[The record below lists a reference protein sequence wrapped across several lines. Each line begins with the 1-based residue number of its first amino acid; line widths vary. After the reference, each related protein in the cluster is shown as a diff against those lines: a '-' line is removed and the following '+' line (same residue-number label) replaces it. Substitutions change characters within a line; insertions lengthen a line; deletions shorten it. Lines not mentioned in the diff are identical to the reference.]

1 MLEYLRI
8 RNLALIEDAEL
19 DFAPG
24 MNVLTGETGAGKSFI
39 LKALGLLL
47 GDRLGADMVRQGA
60 EKAQVEAQFQ
70 MDGRE
75 IVIRRSLLAES
86 GRSRLYVDDA
96 LRSQECVRS
105 LREQLLAHASQ
116 HGQQQLLQ
124 PAFQARLMES
134 TLKDPDLLRRRD
146 ELLEQLRSVEARRK
160 ELRAREA
167 HLLERRDILEMQQQE
182 IDRVAPEAGEEE
194 RLEEQRAIVRAAE
207 QTREQYELAL
217 GLLHGEEEPG
227 LLDMLGRLERCL
239 HQMARTD
246 DSVSE
251 DADAVTALR
260 QQLSHLSGRLR
271 RPPLPED
278 MPDVEQMEERLYALA
293 QLKRKLH
300 RSLDEIL
307 ELREE
312 IRENISFLDACALDI
327 TLLDKEEKQ
336 LAAQLQDTYQRAVV
350 PINCV
355 AMTAE
360 ALDGILQRLLYEFPI
375 REIAVQ
381 MPSWVMML
389 EPGHWLQS
397 AVYTAMLKF
406 AGSVHKMADIAGK
419 NLPLECEYITKTMLT
434 GMDLASGSVHITA
447 MIAPDI
453 FYKILGEQT
462 GLSIVD
468 EASLLPCVV
477 SLAKAKR
484 AYDKIKSALDQ
495 VEATGYGIVMPGIEE
510 LTLEEPE
517 IVRQGGQ
524 YGVRL
529 SASAPSLHIM
539 RANIHTELSP
549 TVGSEQQGEELIKSL
564 LADFETDPGKLWNTN
579 IFGKSLNELVSEGVQ
594 AKLLHMPQEARSR
607 LQSTLERIINEGC
620 DGLICILL

>member
-39 LKALGLLL
+39 LKALGFLL

-194 RLEEQRAIVRAAE
+194 RLEEQRANVRAAE

-336 LAAQLQDTYQRAVV
+336 LATQLQEVLSALLPQRR
-350 PINCV
+350 
-355 AMTAE
+355 E
-360 ALDGILQRLLYEFPI
+360 AAADFARQLEEELRQLGFSEQVRVIPDFMPQEVWPGLMDEKVRILWAPNPGQAPQPLDRI
-375 REIAVQ
+375 
-381 MPSWVMML
+381 
-389 EPGHWLQS
+389 
-397 AVYTAMLKF
+397 
-406 AGSVHKMADIAGK
+406 
-419 NLPLECEYITKTMLT
+419 
-434 GMDLASGSVHITA
+434 ASGGELSRFLLALMSVRPKAESATY
-447 MIAPDI
+447 I
-453 FYKILGEQT
+453 FDEVDAGVG
-462 GLSIVD
+462 GLTLNKLA
-468 EASLLPCVV
+468 EKLEN
-477 SLAKAKR
+477 LAKQRQMLVITHWPQLAAR
-484 AYDKIKSALDQ
+484 AQKHFQISKTIRDNATFTTCVPLDARQ
-495 VEATGYGIVMPGIEE
+495 RHAE
-510 LTLEEPE
+510 L
-517 IVRQGGQ
+517 VRMAGG
-524 YGVRL
+524 G
-529 SASAPSLHIM
+529 
-539 RANIHTELSP
+539 
-549 TVGSEQQGEELIKSL
+549 QQGEALAASL
-564 LADFETDPGKLWNTN
+564 
-579 IFGKSLNELVSEGVQ
+579 EG
-594 AKLLHMPQEARSR
+594 RSYQ
-607 LQSTLERIINEGC
+607 LTMF
-620 DGLICILL
+620 

>member
-39 LKALGLLL
+39 LKALGFLL

-146 ELLEQLRSVEARRK
+146 GLLEQLRSVEARRK

-327 TLLDKEEKQ
+327 TLLDKKEKQ
-336 LAAQLQDTYQRAVV
+336 LAAQLQEVLSALLPQRR
-350 PINCV
+350 
-355 AMTAE
+355 E
-360 ALDGILQRLLYEFPI
+360 AAADFARQLEEELRQLGFSEQVRVIPDFMPQEVWPGLMDEKVRILWAPNPGQAPQPLDRI
-375 REIAVQ
+375 
-381 MPSWVMML
+381 
-389 EPGHWLQS
+389 
-397 AVYTAMLKF
+397 
-406 AGSVHKMADIAGK
+406 
-419 NLPLECEYITKTMLT
+419 
-434 GMDLASGSVHITA
+434 ASGGELSRFLLALMSVRPKAESATY
-447 MIAPDI
+447 I
-453 FYKILGEQT
+453 FDEVDAGVG
-462 GLSIVD
+462 GLTLNKLA
-468 EASLLPCVV
+468 EKLEN
-477 SLAKAKR
+477 LAKQRQMLVITHWPQLAAR
-484 AYDKIKSALDQ
+484 AQKHFQISKTIRDNATFTTCVPLDARQ
-495 VEATGYGIVMPGIEE
+495 RHAE
-510 LTLEEPE
+510 L
-517 IVRQGGQ
+517 VRMAGG
-524 YGVRL
+524 G
-529 SASAPSLHIM
+529 
-539 RANIHTELSP
+539 
-549 TVGSEQQGEELIKSL
+549 QQGEALAASL
-564 LADFETDPGKLWNTN
+564 
-579 IFGKSLNELVSEGVQ
+579 EG
-594 AKLLHMPQEARSR
+594 RSYQ
-607 LQSTLERIINEGC
+607 LTMF
-620 DGLICILL
+620 

>member
-39 LKALGLLL
+39 LKALGFLL

-194 RLEEQRAIVRAAE
+194 RLEEQRAIVRAVE

-336 LAAQLQDTYQRAVV
+336 LAAQLQEVLSALLPQRR
-350 PINCV
+350 
-355 AMTAE
+355 E
-360 ALDGILQRLLYEFPI
+360 AAADFARQLEEELRQLGFSEQVRVIPDFMPQEVWPGLMDEKVRILWAPNPGQAPQPLDRI
-375 REIAVQ
+375 
-381 MPSWVMML
+381 
-389 EPGHWLQS
+389 
-397 AVYTAMLKF
+397 
-406 AGSVHKMADIAGK
+406 
-419 NLPLECEYITKTMLT
+419 
-434 GMDLASGSVHITA
+434 ASGGELSRFLLALMSVRPKAESATY
-447 MIAPDI
+447 I
-453 FYKILGEQT
+453 FDEVDAGVG
-462 GLSIVD
+462 GLTLNKLA
-468 EASLLPCVV
+468 EKLEN
-477 SLAKAKR
+477 LAKQRQMLVITHWPQLAAR
-484 AYDKIKSALDQ
+484 AQKHFQISKTIRDNATFTTCVPLDARQ
-495 VEATGYGIVMPGIEE
+495 RHAE
-510 LTLEEPE
+510 L
-517 IVRQGGQ
+517 VRMAGG
-524 YGVRL
+524 G
-529 SASAPSLHIM
+529 
-539 RANIHTELSP
+539 
-549 TVGSEQQGEELIKSL
+549 QQGEALAASL
-564 LADFETDPGKLWNTN
+564 
-579 IFGKSLNELVSEGVQ
+579 EG
-594 AKLLHMPQEARSR
+594 RSYQ
-607 LQSTLERIINEGC
+607 LTMF
-620 DGLICILL
+620 

>member
-39 LKALGLLL
+39 LKALGFLL

-182 IDRVAPEAGEEE
+182 IDKVAPEAGEEE

-307 ELREE
+307 KLREE

-336 LAAQLQDTYQRAVV
+336 LAAQLQEVLSALLPQRR
-350 PINCV
+350 
-355 AMTAE
+355 E
-360 ALDGILQRLLYEFPI
+360 AAADFARQLEEELRQLGFSEQVRVIPDFMPQEVWPGLMDEKVRILWAPNPGQAPQPLDRI
-375 REIAVQ
+375 
-381 MPSWVMML
+381 
-389 EPGHWLQS
+389 
-397 AVYTAMLKF
+397 
-406 AGSVHKMADIAGK
+406 
-419 NLPLECEYITKTMLT
+419 
-434 GMDLASGSVHITA
+434 ASGGELSRFLLALMSVRPKAESATY
-447 MIAPDI
+447 I
-453 FYKILGEQT
+453 FDEVDAGVG
-462 GLSIVD
+462 GLTLNKLA
-468 EASLLPCVV
+468 EKLEN
-477 SLAKAKR
+477 LAKQRQMLVITHWPQLAAR
-484 AYDKIKSALDQ
+484 AQKHFQISKTIRDNATFTTCVPLDARQ
-495 VEATGYGIVMPGIEE
+495 RHAE
-510 LTLEEPE
+510 L
-517 IVRQGGQ
+517 VRMAGG
-524 YGVRL
+524 G
-529 SASAPSLHIM
+529 
-539 RANIHTELSP
+539 
-549 TVGSEQQGEELIKSL
+549 QQGEALAASL
-564 LADFETDPGKLWNTN
+564 
-579 IFGKSLNELVSEGVQ
+579 EG
-594 AKLLHMPQEARSR
+594 RSYQ
-607 LQSTLERIINEGC
+607 LTMF
-620 DGLICILL
+620 

>member
-1 MLEYLRI
+1 MPEYLRM
-8 RNLALIEDAEL
+8 RHPAPIEDAEL

-39 LKALGLLL
+39 LKALGFLL

-336 LAAQLQDTYQRAVV
+336 LAAQLQEVLSALLPQRR
-350 PINCV
+350 
-355 AMTAE
+355 E
-360 ALDGILQRLLYEFPI
+360 AAADFARQLEEELRQLGFSEQVRVIPDFMPQEVWPGLMDEKVRILWAPNPGQAPQPLDRI
-375 REIAVQ
+375 
-381 MPSWVMML
+381 
-389 EPGHWLQS
+389 
-397 AVYTAMLKF
+397 
-406 AGSVHKMADIAGK
+406 
-419 NLPLECEYITKTMLT
+419 
-434 GMDLASGSVHITA
+434 ASGGELSRFLLALMSVRPKAESATY
-447 MIAPDI
+447 I
-453 FYKILGEQT
+453 FDEVDAGVG
-462 GLSIVD
+462 GLTLNKLA
-468 EASLLPCVV
+468 EKLEN
-477 SLAKAKR
+477 LAKQRQMLVITHWPQLAAR
-484 AYDKIKSALDQ
+484 AQKHFQISKTIRDNATFTTCVPLDARQ
-495 VEATGYGIVMPGIEE
+495 RHAE
-510 LTLEEPE
+510 L
-517 IVRQGGQ
+517 VRMAGG
-524 YGVRL
+524 G
-529 SASAPSLHIM
+529 
-539 RANIHTELSP
+539 
-549 TVGSEQQGEELIKSL
+549 QQGEALAASL
-564 LADFETDPGKLWNTN
+564 
-579 IFGKSLNELVSEGVQ
+579 EG
-594 AKLLHMPQEARSR
+594 RSYQ
-607 LQSTLERIINEGC
+607 LTMF
-620 DGLICILL
+620 

>member
-39 LKALGLLL
+39 LKALGFLL

-60 EKAQVEAQFQ
+60 EKAQVEAQFH

-124 PAFQARLMES
+124 PALQARLMES

-182 IDRVAPEAGEEE
+182 IDKVAPEAGEEE

-246 DSVSE
+246 GSVSE

-336 LAAQLQDTYQRAVV
+336 LAAQLQEVLSALLPQRR
-350 PINCV
+350 
-355 AMTAE
+355 E
-360 ALDGILQRLLYEFPI
+360 AAADFARQLEEELRQLGFSEQVRVIPDFMPQEVWPGLMDEKVRILWAPNPGQAPQPLDRI
-375 REIAVQ
+375 
-381 MPSWVMML
+381 
-389 EPGHWLQS
+389 
-397 AVYTAMLKF
+397 
-406 AGSVHKMADIAGK
+406 
-419 NLPLECEYITKTMLT
+419 
-434 GMDLASGSVHITA
+434 ASGGELSRFLLALMSVRPKAESATY
-447 MIAPDI
+447 I
-453 FYKILGEQT
+453 FDEVDAGVG
-462 GLSIVD
+462 GLTLNKLA
-468 EASLLPCVV
+468 EKLEN
-477 SLAKAKR
+477 LAKQRQMLVITHWPQLAAR
-484 AYDKIKSALDQ
+484 AQKHFQISKTIRDNATFTTCVPLDARQ
-495 VEATGYGIVMPGIEE
+495 RHAE
-510 LTLEEPE
+510 L
-517 IVRQGGQ
+517 VRMAGG
-524 YGVRL
+524 G
-529 SASAPSLHIM
+529 
-539 RANIHTELSP
+539 
-549 TVGSEQQGEELIKSL
+549 QQGEALAASL
-564 LADFETDPGKLWNTN
+564 
-579 IFGKSLNELVSEGVQ
+579 EG
-594 AKLLHMPQEARSR
+594 RSYQ
-607 LQSTLERIINEGC
+607 LTMF
-620 DGLICILL
+620 

>member
-39 LKALGLLL
+39 LKALGFLL

-336 LAAQLQDTYQRAVV
+336 LAAQLQEVLSALLPQRR
-350 PINCV
+350 
-355 AMTAE
+355 E
-360 ALDGILQRLLYEFPI
+360 AAADFARQLEEELRQLGFSEQVRVIPDFMPQEVWPGLMDEKVRILWAPNPGQAPQPLDRI
-375 REIAVQ
+375 
-381 MPSWVMML
+381 
-389 EPGHWLQS
+389 
-397 AVYTAMLKF
+397 
-406 AGSVHKMADIAGK
+406 
-419 NLPLECEYITKTMLT
+419 
-434 GMDLASGSVHITA
+434 ASGGELSRFLLALMSVRPKAESAIY
-447 MIAPDI
+447 I
-453 FYKILGEQT
+453 FDEVDAGVG
-462 GLSIVD
+462 GLTLNKLA
-468 EASLLPCVV
+468 EKLEN
-477 SLAKAKR
+477 LAKQRQMLVITHWPQLAAR
-484 AYDKIKSALDQ
+484 AQKHFQISKTIRDNATFTTCVPLDARQ
-495 VEATGYGIVMPGIEE
+495 RHAE
-510 LTLEEPE
+510 L
-517 IVRQGGQ
+517 VRMAGG
-524 YGVRL
+524 G
-529 SASAPSLHIM
+529 
-539 RANIHTELSP
+539 
-549 TVGSEQQGEELIKSL
+549 QQGEALAASL
-564 LADFETDPGKLWNTN
+564 
-579 IFGKSLNELVSEGVQ
+579 EG
-594 AKLLHMPQEARSR
+594 RSYQ
-607 LQSTLERIINEGC
+607 LTMF
-620 DGLICILL
+620 

>member
-39 LKALGLLL
+39 LKALGFLL

-336 LAAQLQDTYQRAVV
+336 LATQLQEVLSALLPQRR
-350 PINCV
+350 
-355 AMTAE
+355 E
-360 ALDGILQRLLYEFPI
+360 AAADFARQLEEELRQLGFSEQVRVIPDFMPQEVWPGLMDEKVRILWAPNPGQAPQPLDRI
-375 REIAVQ
+375 
-381 MPSWVMML
+381 
-389 EPGHWLQS
+389 
-397 AVYTAMLKF
+397 
-406 AGSVHKMADIAGK
+406 
-419 NLPLECEYITKTMLT
+419 
-434 GMDLASGSVHITA
+434 ASGGELSRFLLALMSVRPKAESATY
-447 MIAPDI
+447 I
-453 FYKILGEQT
+453 FDEVDAGVG
-462 GLSIVD
+462 GLTLNKLA
-468 EASLLPCVV
+468 EKLEN
-477 SLAKAKR
+477 LAKQRQMLVVTHWPQLAAR
-484 AYDKIKSALDQ
+484 AQKHFQISKTIRDNATFTTCVPLDARQ
-495 VEATGYGIVMPGIEE
+495 RHAE
-510 LTLEEPE
+510 L
-517 IVRQGGQ
+517 VRMAGG
-524 YGVRL
+524 G
-529 SASAPSLHIM
+529 
-539 RANIHTELSP
+539 
-549 TVGSEQQGEELIKSL
+549 QQGEALAASL
-564 LADFETDPGKLWNTN
+564 
-579 IFGKSLNELVSEGVQ
+579 EGHSYQ
-594 AKLLHMPQEARSR
+594 LTMF
-607 LQSTLERIINEGC
+607 
-620 DGLICILL
+620 

>member
-39 LKALGLLL
+39 LKALGFLL

-336 LAAQLQDTYQRAVV
+336 LAAQLQEVLSALLPQRR
-350 PINCV
+350 
-355 AMTAE
+355 E
-360 ALDGILQRLLYEFPI
+360 AAADFARQLEEELRQLGFSEQVRVIPDFMPQEVWPGLMDEKVRILWAPNPGQAPQPLDRI
-375 REIAVQ
+375 
-381 MPSWVMML
+381 
-389 EPGHWLQS
+389 
-397 AVYTAMLKF
+397 
-406 AGSVHKMADIAGK
+406 
-419 NLPLECEYITKTMLT
+419 
-434 GMDLASGSVHITA
+434 ASGGELSRFLLALMSVRPKAESATY
-447 MIAPDI
+447 I
-453 FYKILGEQT
+453 FDEVDAGVG
-462 GLSIVD
+462 GLTLNKLA
-468 EASLLPCVV
+468 EKLEN
-477 SLAKAKR
+477 LAKQRPMLVITHWPQLAAR
-484 AYDKIKSALDQ
+484 AQKPFQISKTIRDNATFTTCVPLDARQ
-495 VEATGYGIVMPGIEE
+495 RHAE
-510 LTLEEPE
+510 L
-517 IVRQGGQ
+517 VRMAGG
-524 YGVRL
+524 G
-529 SASAPSLHIM
+529 
-539 RANIHTELSP
+539 
-549 TVGSEQQGEELIKSL
+549 QQGEALAASL
-564 LADFETDPGKLWNTN
+564 
-579 IFGKSLNELVSEGVQ
+579 EG
-594 AKLLHMPQEARSR
+594 RSYQ
-607 LQSTLERIINEGC
+607 LTMF
-620 DGLICILL
+620 

>member
-39 LKALGLLL
+39 LKALGFLL

-75 IVIRRSLLAES
+75 MVIRRSLLAES

-105 LREQLLAHASQ
+105 LREQLLVHASQ

-134 TLKDPDLLRRRD
+134 TLKDPGLLHRRD
-146 ELLEQLRSVEARRK
+146 ELLEQLRAVEGRRK

-271 RPPLPED
+271 RPPLPDD

-336 LAAQLQDTYQRAVV
+336 LAAQLQEVLSALLPQRR
-350 PINCV
+350 
-355 AMTAE
+355 E
-360 ALDGILQRLLYEFPI
+360 AAGDFARQLEEELRQLGFSEQVRVIPDFMPQEVWPGLMDEKVRILWAPNPGQAPQPLDRI
-375 REIAVQ
+375 
-381 MPSWVMML
+381 
-389 EPGHWLQS
+389 
-397 AVYTAMLKF
+397 
-406 AGSVHKMADIAGK
+406 
-419 NLPLECEYITKTMLT
+419 
-434 GMDLASGSVHITA
+434 ASGGELSRFLLALMSVRPKAESATY
-447 MIAPDI
+447 I
-453 FYKILGEQT
+453 FDEVDAGVG
-462 GLSIVD
+462 GLTLNKLA
-468 EASLLPCVV
+468 EKLEN
-477 SLAKAKR
+477 LAKQRQMLVITHWPQLAAR
-484 AYDKIKSALDQ
+484 AQKHFQISKTIRDNATFTTCTPLDARQ
-495 VEATGYGIVMPGIEE
+495 RHAE
-510 LTLEEPE
+510 L
-517 IVRQGGQ
+517 VRMAGG
-524 YGVRL
+524 G
-529 SASAPSLHIM
+529 
-539 RANIHTELSP
+539 
-549 TVGSEQQGEELIKSL
+549 QQGEALAASL
-564 LADFETDPGKLWNTN
+564 
-579 IFGKSLNELVSEGVQ
+579 EG
-594 AKLLHMPQEARSR
+594 RSYQ
-607 LQSTLERIINEGC
+607 LTMF
-620 DGLICILL
+620 

>member
-39 LKALGLLL
+39 LKALGFLL

-60 EKAQVEAQFQ
+60 EKAQVEAQFL

-124 PAFQARLMES
+124 PAFQAHLMES
-134 TLKDPDLLRRRD
+134 TLKDPDLLCRRD

-336 LAAQLQDTYQRAVV
+336 LAAQLQEVLSALPPQRR
-350 PINCV
+350 
-355 AMTAE
+355 E
-360 ALDGILQRLLYEFPI
+360 AAADFARQLEEELRQLGFSEQVRVIPDFMPQEVWPGLMDEKVRILWAPNPGQAPQPLDRI
-375 REIAVQ
+375 
-381 MPSWVMML
+381 
-389 EPGHWLQS
+389 
-397 AVYTAMLKF
+397 
-406 AGSVHKMADIAGK
+406 
-419 NLPLECEYITKTMLT
+419 
-434 GMDLASGSVHITA
+434 ASGGELSRFLLALMSVRPKAESATY
-447 MIAPDI
+447 I
-453 FYKILGEQT
+453 FDEVDAGVG
-462 GLSIVD
+462 GLTLNKLA
-468 EASLLPCVV
+468 EKLEN
-477 SLAKAKR
+477 LAKQRQMLVITHWPQLAAR
-484 AYDKIKSALDQ
+484 AQKHFQISKTIRDNATFTTCVPLDARQ
-495 VEATGYGIVMPGIEE
+495 RHAE
-510 LTLEEPE
+510 L
-517 IVRQGGQ
+517 VRMAGG
-524 YGVRL
+524 G
-529 SASAPSLHIM
+529 
-539 RANIHTELSP
+539 
-549 TVGSEQQGEELIKSL
+549 QQGEALAASL
-564 LADFETDPGKLWNTN
+564 
-579 IFGKSLNELVSEGVQ
+579 EG
-594 AKLLHMPQEARSR
+594 RSYQ
-607 LQSTLERIINEGC
+607 LTMF
-620 DGLICILL
+620 

>member
-8 RNLALIEDAEL
+8 RNRALIEDAEL

-39 LKALGLLL
+39 LKALGFLL

-336 LAAQLQDTYQRAVV
+336 LAAQLQEVLSALLPQRR
-350 PINCV
+350 
-355 AMTAE
+355 E
-360 ALDGILQRLLYEFPI
+360 AAADFARQLEEELRQLGFSEQVRVLPDFMPQEVWPGLMDEKVRILWAPNPGQAPQPLDRI
-375 REIAVQ
+375 
-381 MPSWVMML
+381 
-389 EPGHWLQS
+389 
-397 AVYTAMLKF
+397 
-406 AGSVHKMADIAGK
+406 
-419 NLPLECEYITKTMLT
+419 
-434 GMDLASGSVHITA
+434 ASGGELSRFLLALMSVRPKAESATY
-447 MIAPDI
+447 I
-453 FYKILGEQT
+453 FDEVDAGVG
-462 GLSIVD
+462 GLTLNKLA
-468 EASLLPCVV
+468 EKLEN
-477 SLAKAKR
+477 LAKQRQMLVITHWPQLAAR
-484 AYDKIKSALDQ
+484 AQKHFQISKTIRDNATFTTCVPLDARQ
-495 VEATGYGIVMPGIEE
+495 RHAE
-510 LTLEEPE
+510 L
-517 IVRQGGQ
+517 VRMAGG
-524 YGVRL
+524 G
-529 SASAPSLHIM
+529 
-539 RANIHTELSP
+539 
-549 TVGSEQQGEELIKSL
+549 QQGEALAASL
-564 LADFETDPGKLWNTN
+564 
-579 IFGKSLNELVSEGVQ
+579 EG
-594 AKLLHMPQEARSR
+594 RSYQ
-607 LQSTLERIINEGC
+607 LTMF
-620 DGLICILL
+620 

>member
-39 LKALGLLL
+39 LKALGFLL

-336 LAAQLQDTYQRAVV
+336 LAAQLQEVLSALLPQRR
-350 PINCV
+350 
-355 AMTAE
+355 E
-360 ALDGILQRLLYEFPI
+360 AAADFARQLEEELRQLGFSEQVRVIPDFMPQEVWPGLMDEKVRILWAPNPGQAPQPLDRI
-375 REIAVQ
+375 
-381 MPSWVMML
+381 
-389 EPGHWLQS
+389 
-397 AVYTAMLKF
+397 
-406 AGSVHKMADIAGK
+406 
-419 NLPLECEYITKTMLT
+419 
-434 GMDLASGSVHITA
+434 ASGGELSRFLLALMSVRPKAESATY
-447 MIAPDI
+447 I
-453 FYKILGEQT
+453 FDEVDAGVG
-462 GLSIVD
+462 GLTLNKLA
-468 EASLLPCVV
+468 EKLEN
-477 SLAKAKR
+477 LAKQRQMLVITHWPQLAAR
-484 AYDKIKSALDQ
+484 AQKHFQISKTIRDNATFTTCVPLDARQ
-495 VEATGYGIVMPGIEE
+495 RHAE
-510 LTLEEPE
+510 L
-517 IVRQGGQ
+517 VRMAGG
-524 YGVRL
+524 G
-529 SASAPSLHIM
+529 
-539 RANIHTELSP
+539 
-549 TVGSEQQGEELIKSL
+549 QQGEALAASL
-564 LADFETDPGKLWNTN
+564 
-579 IFGKSLNELVSEGVQ
+579 EG
-594 AKLLHMPQEARSR
+594 RSDQ
-607 LQSTLERIINEGC
+607 LTMF
-620 DGLICILL
+620 

>member
-39 LKALGLLL
+39 LKALGFLL

-60 EKAQVEAQFQ
+60 EKAQVEAQFH

-182 IDRVAPEAGEEE
+182 IDRIAPEAGEEE

-336 LAAQLQDTYQRAVV
+336 LAAQLQEVLSALLPQRR
-350 PINCV
+350 
-355 AMTAE
+355 E
-360 ALDGILQRLLYEFPI
+360 AAADFARQLEEELRQLGFSEQVRVIPDFMPQEVWPGLMDEKVRILWAPNPGQSPQPLDRI
-375 REIAVQ
+375 
-381 MPSWVMML
+381 
-389 EPGHWLQS
+389 
-397 AVYTAMLKF
+397 
-406 AGSVHKMADIAGK
+406 
-419 NLPLECEYITKTMLT
+419 
-434 GMDLASGSVHITA
+434 ASGGELSRFLLALMSVRPKAESATY
-447 MIAPDI
+447 I
-453 FYKILGEQT
+453 FDEVDAGVG
-462 GLSIVD
+462 GLTLNKLA
-468 EASLLPCVV
+468 EKLEN
-477 SLAKAKR
+477 LAKQRQMLVITHWPQLAAR
-484 AYDKIKSALDQ
+484 AQKHFQISKTIRDNATFTTCVPLDARQ
-495 VEATGYGIVMPGIEE
+495 RHAE
-510 LTLEEPE
+510 L
-517 IVRQGGQ
+517 VRMAGG
-524 YGVRL
+524 G
-529 SASAPSLHIM
+529 
-539 RANIHTELSP
+539 
-549 TVGSEQQGEELIKSL
+549 QQGEALAASL
-564 LADFETDPGKLWNTN
+564 
-579 IFGKSLNELVSEGVQ
+579 EG
-594 AKLLHMPQEARSR
+594 RSYQ
-607 LQSTLERIINEGC
+607 LTMF
-620 DGLICILL
+620 

>member
-39 LKALGLLL
+39 LKALGFLL

-182 IDRVAPEAGEEE
+182 IDKVAPEAGEEE

-336 LAAQLQDTYQRAVV
+336 LAAQLQEVLSALLPQRR
-350 PINCV
+350 
-355 AMTAE
+355 E
-360 ALDGILQRLLYEFPI
+360 AAADFARQLEEELRQLGFSEQVRVIPDFMPQEVWPGLMDEKVRILWAPNPGQAPQPLDRI
-375 REIAVQ
+375 
-381 MPSWVMML
+381 
-389 EPGHWLQS
+389 
-397 AVYTAMLKF
+397 
-406 AGSVHKMADIAGK
+406 
-419 NLPLECEYITKTMLT
+419 
-434 GMDLASGSVHITA
+434 ASGGELSRFLLALMSVRPKAESATY
-447 MIAPDI
+447 I
-453 FYKILGEQT
+453 FDEVDAGVG
-462 GLSIVD
+462 GLTLNKLA
-468 EASLLPCVV
+468 EKLEN
-477 SLAKAKR
+477 LAKQRQMLVITHWPQLAAR
-484 AYDKIKSALDQ
+484 AQKHFQISKTIRDNATFTTCVPLDARQ
-495 VEATGYGIVMPGIEE
+495 RHAE
-510 LTLEEPE
+510 L
-517 IVRQGGQ
+517 VRMAGG
-524 YGVRL
+524 G
-529 SASAPSLHIM
+529 
-539 RANIHTELSP
+539 
-549 TVGSEQQGEELIKSL
+549 QQGEALAASL
-564 LADFETDPGKLWNTN
+564 
-579 IFGKSLNELVSEGVQ
+579 EG
-594 AKLLHMPQEARSR
+594 RSYQ
-607 LQSTLERIINEGC
+607 LTMF
-620 DGLICILL
+620 

>member
-39 LKALGLLL
+39 LKALGFLL

-336 LAAQLQDTYQRAVV
+336 LAAQLQEVLSALLPQRR
-350 PINCV
+350 
-355 AMTAE
+355 E
-360 ALDGILQRLLYEFPI
+360 AAADFARQLEEELRQLGFSEQVRVIPDFMPQEVWPGLMDEKVRILWAPNPGQAPQPLDRI
-375 REIAVQ
+375 
-381 MPSWVMML
+381 
-389 EPGHWLQS
+389 
-397 AVYTAMLKF
+397 
-406 AGSVHKMADIAGK
+406 
-419 NLPLECEYITKTMLT
+419 
-434 GMDLASGSVHITA
+434 ASGGELSRFLLALMSVRPKAESATC
-447 MIAPDI
+447 I
-453 FYKILGEQT
+453 FDEVDAGVG
-462 GLSIVD
+462 GLTLNKLA
-468 EASLLPCVV
+468 EKLEN
-477 SLAKAKR
+477 LAKQRQMLVITHWPQLAAR
-484 AYDKIKSALDQ
+484 AQKHFQISKTIRDNATFTTCVPLDARQ
-495 VEATGYGIVMPGIEE
+495 RHAE
-510 LTLEEPE
+510 L
-517 IVRQGGQ
+517 VRMAGG
-524 YGVRL
+524 G
-529 SASAPSLHIM
+529 
-539 RANIHTELSP
+539 
-549 TVGSEQQGEELIKSL
+549 QQGEALAASL
-564 LADFETDPGKLWNTN
+564 
-579 IFGKSLNELVSEGVQ
+579 EG
-594 AKLLHMPQEARSR
+594 RSYQ
-607 LQSTLERIINEGC
+607 LTMF
-620 DGLICILL
+620 

>member
-19 DFAPG
+19 NFAPG

-39 LKALGLLL
+39 LKALGFLL

-60 EKAQVEAQFQ
+60 EKAQVEAQFL

-134 TLKDPDLLRRRD
+134 TLKDPDLLCRRD

-336 LAAQLQDTYQRAVV
+336 LAAQLQEVLSALLPQRR
-350 PINCV
+350 
-355 AMTAE
+355 E
-360 ALDGILQRLLYEFPI
+360 AAADFARQLEEELRQLGFSEQVRVIPDFMPQEVWPGLMDEKVRILWAPNPGQAPQPLDRI
-375 REIAVQ
+375 
-381 MPSWVMML
+381 
-389 EPGHWLQS
+389 
-397 AVYTAMLKF
+397 
-406 AGSVHKMADIAGK
+406 
-419 NLPLECEYITKTMLT
+419 
-434 GMDLASGSVHITA
+434 ASGGELSRFLLALMSVRPKAESATY
-447 MIAPDI
+447 I
-453 FYKILGEQT
+453 FDEVDAGVG
-462 GLSIVD
+462 GLTLNKLA
-468 EASLLPCVV
+468 EKLEN
-477 SLAKAKR
+477 LAKQRQMLVITHWPQLAAR
-484 AYDKIKSALDQ
+484 AQKHFQISKTIRDNATFTTCVPLDARQ
-495 VEATGYGIVMPGIEE
+495 RHAE
-510 LTLEEPE
+510 L
-517 IVRQGGQ
+517 VRMAGG
-524 YGVRL
+524 G
-529 SASAPSLHIM
+529 
-539 RANIHTELSP
+539 
-549 TVGSEQQGEELIKSL
+549 QQGEALAASL
-564 LADFETDPGKLWNTN
+564 
-579 IFGKSLNELVSEGVQ
+579 EG
-594 AKLLHMPQEARSR
+594 RSYQ
-607 LQSTLERIINEGC
+607 LTMF
-620 DGLICILL
+620 

>member
-39 LKALGLLL
+39 LKALGFLL

-336 LAAQLQDTYQRAVV
+336 LAAQLQEVLSALLPQRR
-350 PINCV
+350 
-355 AMTAE
+355 E
-360 ALDGILQRLLYEFPI
+360 AAADFARQLEEELRQLGFSEQVRVIPDFMPQEVWPGLMDEKVRILWAPNPGQAPQPLDRI
-375 REIAVQ
+375 
-381 MPSWVMML
+381 
-389 EPGHWLQS
+389 
-397 AVYTAMLKF
+397 
-406 AGSVHKMADIAGK
+406 
-419 NLPLECEYITKTMLT
+419 
-434 GMDLASGSVHITA
+434 ASGGELSRFLLALMSVRPKAESATY
-447 MIAPDI
+447 I
-453 FYKILGEQT
+453 FDEVDAGVG
-462 GLSIVD
+462 GLTLNKLA
-468 EASLLPCVV
+468 EKLEN
-477 SLAKAKR
+477 LAKQRQMLVITHWPQLAAR
-484 AYDKIKSALDQ
+484 AQKHFQISKTIRDNATFTTCVPLDARQ
-495 VEATGYGIVMPGIEE
+495 RHAE
-510 LTLEEPE
+510 L
-517 IVRQGGQ
+517 VRMAGG
-524 YGVRL
+524 G
-529 SASAPSLHIM
+529 
-539 RANIHTELSP
+539 
-549 TVGSEQQGEELIKSL
+549 QQGEALAASL
-564 LADFETDPGKLWNTN
+564 
-579 IFGKSLNELVSEGVQ
+579 EG
-594 AKLLHMPQEARSR
+594 RSYQ
-607 LQSTLERIINEGC
+607 LTM
-620 DGLICILL
+620 

>member
-39 LKALGLLL
+39 LKALGFLL

-182 IDRVAPEAGEEE
+182 IDKVAPEAGEEE

-336 LAAQLQDTYQRAVV
+336 LAAQLQEVLSALLPQRR
-350 PINCV
+350 
-355 AMTAE
+355 E
-360 ALDGILQRLLYEFPI
+360 AAADFARQLEEELRQLGFSEQIRVIPDFMPQEVWPGLMDEKVRILWAPNPGQAPQPLDRI
-375 REIAVQ
+375 
-381 MPSWVMML
+381 
-389 EPGHWLQS
+389 
-397 AVYTAMLKF
+397 
-406 AGSVHKMADIAGK
+406 
-419 NLPLECEYITKTMLT
+419 
-434 GMDLASGSVHITA
+434 ASGGELSRFLLALMSVRPKAESATYLFDEVDA
-447 MIAPDI
+447 
-453 FYKILGEQT
+453 GVG
-462 GLSIVD
+462 GLTLNKLA
-468 EASLLPCVV
+468 EKLEN
-477 SLAKAKR
+477 LAKQRQMLVITHWPQLAAR
-484 AYDKIKSALDQ
+484 AQKHFQISKTIRDNATFTTCVPLDARQ
-495 VEATGYGIVMPGIEE
+495 RHAE
-510 LTLEEPE
+510 L
-517 IVRQGGQ
+517 VRMAGG
-524 YGVRL
+524 G
-529 SASAPSLHIM
+529 
-539 RANIHTELSP
+539 
-549 TVGSEQQGEELIKSL
+549 QQGEALTASL
-564 LADFETDPGKLWNTN
+564 
-579 IFGKSLNELVSEGVQ
+579 EG
-594 AKLLHMPQEARSR
+594 RSYQ
-607 LQSTLERIINEGC
+607 LTMF
-620 DGLICILL
+620 

>member
-39 LKALGLLL
+39 LKALGFLL

-336 LAAQLQDTYQRAVV
+336 LAAQLQEVLSALLPQRR
-350 PINCV
+350 
-355 AMTAE
+355 E
-360 ALDGILQRLLYEFPI
+360 AAADFARQLEEELRQLGFSEQVRVIPDFMPQEVWPGLMDEKVRILWAPNPGQAPQPLDRI
-375 REIAVQ
+375 
-381 MPSWVMML
+381 
-389 EPGHWLQS
+389 
-397 AVYTAMLKF
+397 
-406 AGSVHKMADIAGK
+406 
-419 NLPLECEYITKTMLT
+419 
-434 GMDLASGSVHITA
+434 ASGGELSRFLLALMSVRPKAESATY
-447 MIAPDI
+447 I
-453 FYKILGEQT
+453 FDEVDAGVG
-462 GLSIVD
+462 GLTLNKLA
-468 EASLLPCVV
+468 EKLEN
-477 SLAKAKR
+477 LAKQRQMLVITHWPQLAAR
-484 AYDKIKSALDQ
+484 AQKHFQISKTIRDNATFTTCVPLDARQ
-495 VEATGYGIVMPGIEE
+495 RHAE
-510 LTLEEPE
+510 LA
-517 IVRQGGQ
+517 RMAGG
-524 YGVRL
+524 G
-529 SASAPSLHIM
+529 
-539 RANIHTELSP
+539 
-549 TVGSEQQGEELIKSL
+549 QQGEALAASL
-564 LADFETDPGKLWNTN
+564 
-579 IFGKSLNELVSEGVQ
+579 EG
-594 AKLLHMPQEARSR
+594 RSYQ
-607 LQSTLERIINEGC
+607 LTMF
-620 DGLICILL
+620 

>member
-39 LKALGLLL
+39 LKALGFLL

-116 HGQQQLLQ
+116 YGQQQLLQ

-336 LAAQLQDTYQRAVV
+336 LAAQLQEVLSALLPQRR
-350 PINCV
+350 
-355 AMTAE
+355 E
-360 ALDGILQRLLYEFPI
+360 AAADFARQLEEELRQLGFSEQVRVIPDFMPQEVWPGLMDEKVRILWAPNPGQAPQPLDRI
-375 REIAVQ
+375 
-381 MPSWVMML
+381 
-389 EPGHWLQS
+389 
-397 AVYTAMLKF
+397 
-406 AGSVHKMADIAGK
+406 
-419 NLPLECEYITKTMLT
+419 
-434 GMDLASGSVHITA
+434 ASGGELSRFLLALMSVRPKAESATY
-447 MIAPDI
+447 I
-453 FYKILGEQT
+453 FDEVDAGVG
-462 GLSIVD
+462 GLTLNKLA
-468 EASLLPCVV
+468 EKLEN
-477 SLAKAKR
+477 LAKQRQMLVITHWPQLAAR
-484 AYDKIKSALDQ
+484 AQKHFQISKTIRDNATFTTCVPLDARQ
-495 VEATGYGIVMPGIEE
+495 RHAE
-510 LTLEEPE
+510 L
-517 IVRQGGQ
+517 VRMAGG
-524 YGVRL
+524 G
-529 SASAPSLHIM
+529 
-539 RANIHTELSP
+539 
-549 TVGSEQQGEELIKSL
+549 QQGEALAASL
-564 LADFETDPGKLWNTN
+564 
-579 IFGKSLNELVSEGVQ
+579 EG
-594 AKLLHMPQEARSR
+594 RSYQ
-607 LQSTLERIINEGC
+607 LTMF
-620 DGLICILL
+620 

>member
-39 LKALGLLL
+39 LKALGFLL

-312 IRENISFLDACALDI
+312 IRESISFLDACALDI

-336 LAAQLQDTYQRAVV
+336 LAAQLQEVLSALLPQRR
-350 PINCV
+350 
-355 AMTAE
+355 E
-360 ALDGILQRLLYEFPI
+360 AAADFARQLEEELRQLGFSEQVRVIPDFMPQEVWPGLMDEKVRILWAPNPGQAPQPLDRI
-375 REIAVQ
+375 
-381 MPSWVMML
+381 
-389 EPGHWLQS
+389 
-397 AVYTAMLKF
+397 
-406 AGSVHKMADIAGK
+406 
-419 NLPLECEYITKTMLT
+419 
-434 GMDLASGSVHITA
+434 ASGGELSRFLLALMSVRPKAESATY
-447 MIAPDI
+447 I
-453 FYKILGEQT
+453 FDEVDAGVG
-462 GLSIVD
+462 GLTLNKLA
-468 EASLLPCVV
+468 EKLEN
-477 SLAKAKR
+477 LAKQRQMLVITHWPQLAAR
-484 AYDKIKSALDQ
+484 AQKHFQISKTIRDNATFTTCVPLDARQ
-495 VEATGYGIVMPGIEE
+495 RHAE
-510 LTLEEPE
+510 L
-517 IVRQGGQ
+517 VRMAGG
-524 YGVRL
+524 G
-529 SASAPSLHIM
+529 
-539 RANIHTELSP
+539 
-549 TVGSEQQGEELIKSL
+549 QQGEALAASL
-564 LADFETDPGKLWNTN
+564 
-579 IFGKSLNELVSEGVQ
+579 EG
-594 AKLLHMPQEARSR
+594 RSYQ
-607 LQSTLERIINEGC
+607 LTMF
-620 DGLICILL
+620 

>member
-39 LKALGLLL
+39 LKALGFLL

-134 TLKDPDLLRRRD
+134 TLKDPDLLRWRD

-336 LAAQLQDTYQRAVV
+336 LAAQLQEVLSALLPQRR
-350 PINCV
+350 
-355 AMTAE
+355 E
-360 ALDGILQRLLYEFPI
+360 AAADFARQLEEELRQLGFSEQVRVIPDFMPQEVWPGLMDEKVRILWAPNPGQAPQPLDRI
-375 REIAVQ
+375 
-381 MPSWVMML
+381 
-389 EPGHWLQS
+389 
-397 AVYTAMLKF
+397 
-406 AGSVHKMADIAGK
+406 
-419 NLPLECEYITKTMLT
+419 
-434 GMDLASGSVHITA
+434 ASGGELSRFLLALMSVRPKAESATY
-447 MIAPDI
+447 I
-453 FYKILGEQT
+453 FDEVDAGVG
-462 GLSIVD
+462 GLTLNKLA
-468 EASLLPCVV
+468 EKLEN
-477 SLAKAKR
+477 LAKQRQMLVITHWPQLAAR
-484 AYDKIKSALDQ
+484 AQKHFQISKTIRDNATFTTCVPLDARQ
-495 VEATGYGIVMPGIEE
+495 RHAE
-510 LTLEEPE
+510 L
-517 IVRQGGQ
+517 VRMAGG
-524 YGVRL
+524 G
-529 SASAPSLHIM
+529 
-539 RANIHTELSP
+539 
-549 TVGSEQQGEELIKSL
+549 QQGEALAASL
-564 LADFETDPGKLWNTN
+564 
-579 IFGKSLNELVSEGVQ
+579 EG
-594 AKLLHMPQEARSR
+594 RSYQ
-607 LQSTLERIINEGC
+607 LTMF
-620 DGLICILL
+620 

>member
-39 LKALGLLL
+39 LKALGFLL

-70 MDGRE
+70 RDGRE

-336 LAAQLQDTYQRAVV
+336 LAAQLQEVLSALLPQRR
-350 PINCV
+350 
-355 AMTAE
+355 E
-360 ALDGILQRLLYEFPI
+360 AAADFARQLEEELRQLGFSEQVRVIPDFMPQEVWPGLMDEKVRILWAPNPGQAPQPLDRI
-375 REIAVQ
+375 
-381 MPSWVMML
+381 
-389 EPGHWLQS
+389 
-397 AVYTAMLKF
+397 
-406 AGSVHKMADIAGK
+406 
-419 NLPLECEYITKTMLT
+419 
-434 GMDLASGSVHITA
+434 ASGGELSRFLLALMSVRPKAESATY
-447 MIAPDI
+447 I
-453 FYKILGEQT
+453 FDEVDAGVG
-462 GLSIVD
+462 GLTLNKLA
-468 EASLLPCVV
+468 EKLEN
-477 SLAKAKR
+477 LAKQRQMLVITHWPQLAAR
-484 AYDKIKSALDQ
+484 AQKHFQISKTIRDNATFTTCVPLDARQ
-495 VEATGYGIVMPGIEE
+495 RHAE
-510 LTLEEPE
+510 L
-517 IVRQGGQ
+517 VRMAGG
-524 YGVRL
+524 G
-529 SASAPSLHIM
+529 
-539 RANIHTELSP
+539 
-549 TVGSEQQGEELIKSL
+549 QQGEALAASL
-564 LADFETDPGKLWNTN
+564 
-579 IFGKSLNELVSEGVQ
+579 EG
-594 AKLLHMPQEARSR
+594 RSYQ
-607 LQSTLERIINEGC
+607 LTMF
-620 DGLICILL
+620 

>member
-39 LKALGLLL
+39 LKALGFLL

-75 IVIRRSLLAES
+75 IVIQRSLLAES

-182 IDRVAPEAGEEE
+182 IDKVAPEAGEEE

-336 LAAQLQDTYQRAVV
+336 LAAQLQEVLSALLPQRR
-350 PINCV
+350 
-355 AMTAE
+355 E
-360 ALDGILQRLLYEFPI
+360 AAADFARQLEEELRQLGFSEQVRVIPDFMPQEVWPGLMDEKVRILWAPNPGQAPQPLDRI
-375 REIAVQ
+375 
-381 MPSWVMML
+381 
-389 EPGHWLQS
+389 
-397 AVYTAMLKF
+397 
-406 AGSVHKMADIAGK
+406 
-419 NLPLECEYITKTMLT
+419 
-434 GMDLASGSVHITA
+434 ASGGELSRFLLALMSVRPKAESATY
-447 MIAPDI
+447 I
-453 FYKILGEQT
+453 FDEVDAGVG
-462 GLSIVD
+462 GLTLNKLA
-468 EASLLPCVV
+468 EKLEN
-477 SLAKAKR
+477 LAKQRQMLVITHWPQLAAR
-484 AYDKIKSALDQ
+484 AQKHFQISKTIRDNATFTTCVPLDARQ
-495 VEATGYGIVMPGIEE
+495 RHAE
-510 LTLEEPE
+510 L
-517 IVRQGGQ
+517 VRMAGG
-524 YGVRL
+524 G
-529 SASAPSLHIM
+529 
-539 RANIHTELSP
+539 
-549 TVGSEQQGEELIKSL
+549 QQGEALAASL
-564 LADFETDPGKLWNTN
+564 
-579 IFGKSLNELVSEGVQ
+579 EG
-594 AKLLHMPQEARSR
+594 RSYQ
-607 LQSTLERIINEGC
+607 LTMF
-620 DGLICILL
+620 

>member
-39 LKALGLLL
+39 LKALGFLL

-336 LAAQLQDTYQRAVV
+336 LAAQLQEVLSALLPQRR
-350 PINCV
+350 
-355 AMTAE
+355 E
-360 ALDGILQRLLYEFPI
+360 AAADFARQLEEELRQLGFSEQVRVIPDFMPQEVWPGLMDEKVRILWAPNPGQAPQPLDRI
-375 REIAVQ
+375 
-381 MPSWVMML
+381 
-389 EPGHWLQS
+389 
-397 AVYTAMLKF
+397 
-406 AGSVHKMADIAGK
+406 
-419 NLPLECEYITKTMLT
+419 
-434 GMDLASGSVHITA
+434 ASGGELSRFLLALMSVRPKAESATY
-447 MIAPDI
+447 I
-453 FYKILGEQT
+453 FDE
-462 GLSIVD
+462 VD
-468 EASLLPCVV
+468 AGV
-477 SLAKAKR
+477 
-484 AYDKIKSALDQ
+484 
-495 VEATGYGIVMPGIEE
+495 GG
-510 LTLEEPE
+510 LTLNKLAEKLENLANQRQMLVITHWPQLAARAQKHFQISKTIRDNATFTTCVPLDARQRHAE
-517 IVRQGGQ
+517 LVRMAGG
-524 YGVRL
+524 G
-529 SASAPSLHIM
+529 
-539 RANIHTELSP
+539 
-549 TVGSEQQGEELIKSL
+549 QQGEALAASL
-564 LADFETDPGKLWNTN
+564 
-579 IFGKSLNELVSEGVQ
+579 EG
-594 AKLLHMPQEARSR
+594 RSYQ
-607 LQSTLERIINEGC
+607 LTMF
-620 DGLICILL
+620 

>member
-39 LKALGLLL
+39 LKALGFLL

-336 LAAQLQDTYQRAVV
+336 LAAQLQEVLSALLPQRR
-350 PINCV
+350 
-355 AMTAE
+355 E
-360 ALDGILQRLLYEFPI
+360 AAADFARQLEEELRQLGFSEQVRVIPDFMPQEVWPGLMDEKVRILWAPNPGQAPQPLDRI
-375 REIAVQ
+375 
-381 MPSWVMML
+381 
-389 EPGHWLQS
+389 
-397 AVYTAMLKF
+397 
-406 AGSVHKMADIAGK
+406 
-419 NLPLECEYITKTMLT
+419 
-434 GMDLASGSVHITA
+434 ASGGELSRFLLALMSVRPKAESATY
-447 MIAPDI
+447 I
-453 FYKILGEQT
+453 FDEVDAGVG
-462 GLSIVD
+462 GLTLNKLA
-468 EASLLPCVV
+468 EKLEN
-477 SLAKAKR
+477 LAKQRQMLVITHWPQLAAR
-484 AYDKIKSALDQ
+484 AQKHFQISKTIRDNATFTTCVPLDARQ
-495 VEATGYGIVMPGIEE
+495 RHAE
-510 LTLEEPE
+510 L
-517 IVRQGGQ
+517 VRMAGG
-524 YGVRL
+524 G
-529 SASAPSLHIM
+529 
-539 RANIHTELSP
+539 
-549 TVGSEQQGEELIKSL
+549 QQGEALAASL
-564 LADFETDPGKLWNTN
+564 
-579 IFGKSLNELVSEGVQ
+579 EG
-594 AKLLHMPQEARSR
+594 RSYQ
-607 LQSTLERIINEGC
+607 LTMF
-620 DGLICILL
+620 

>member
-19 DFAPG
+19 DFVPG

-39 LKALGLLL
+39 LKALGFLL

-182 IDRVAPEAGEEE
+182 IDKVAPEAGEEE

-336 LAAQLQDTYQRAVV
+336 LAAQLQEVLSALLPQRR
-350 PINCV
+350 
-355 AMTAE
+355 E
-360 ALDGILQRLLYEFPI
+360 AAADFARQLEEELRQLGFSEQIRVIPDFMPQEVWPGLMDEKVRILWAPNPGQAPQPLDRI
-375 REIAVQ
+375 
-381 MPSWVMML
+381 
-389 EPGHWLQS
+389 
-397 AVYTAMLKF
+397 
-406 AGSVHKMADIAGK
+406 
-419 NLPLECEYITKTMLT
+419 
-434 GMDLASGSVHITA
+434 ASGGELSRFLLALMSVRPKAESATY
-447 MIAPDI
+447 I
-453 FYKILGEQT
+453 FDEVDAGVG
-462 GLSIVD
+462 GLTLNKLA
-468 EASLLPCVV
+468 EKLEN
-477 SLAKAKR
+477 LAKQRQMLVITHWPQLAAR
-484 AYDKIKSALDQ
+484 AQKHFQISKTIRDNATFTTCVPLDARQ
-495 VEATGYGIVMPGIEE
+495 RHAE
-510 LTLEEPE
+510 L
-517 IVRQGGQ
+517 VRMAGG
-524 YGVRL
+524 G
-529 SASAPSLHIM
+529 
-539 RANIHTELSP
+539 
-549 TVGSEQQGEELIKSL
+549 QQGEALTASL
-564 LADFETDPGKLWNTN
+564 
-579 IFGKSLNELVSEGVQ
+579 EG
-594 AKLLHMPQEARSR
+594 RSYQ
-607 LQSTLERIINEGC
+607 LTMF
-620 DGLICILL
+620 

>member
-39 LKALGLLL
+39 LKALGFLL

-60 EKAQVEAQFQ
+60 EKAQVEAQFL

-124 PAFQARLMES
+124 PSFQARLMES
-134 TLKDPDLLRRRD
+134 TLKDPDLLCRRD

-336 LAAQLQDTYQRAVV
+336 LAAQLQEVLSALLPQRR
-350 PINCV
+350 
-355 AMTAE
+355 E
-360 ALDGILQRLLYEFPI
+360 AAADFARQLEEELRQLGFSEQVRVIPDFMPQEVWPGLMDEKVRILWAPNPGQAPQPLDRI
-375 REIAVQ
+375 
-381 MPSWVMML
+381 
-389 EPGHWLQS
+389 
-397 AVYTAMLKF
+397 
-406 AGSVHKMADIAGK
+406 
-419 NLPLECEYITKTMLT
+419 
-434 GMDLASGSVHITA
+434 ASGGELSRFLLALMSVRPKAESATY
-447 MIAPDI
+447 I
-453 FYKILGEQT
+453 FDEVDAGVG
-462 GLSIVD
+462 GLTLNKLA
-468 EASLLPCVV
+468 EKLEN
-477 SLAKAKR
+477 LAKQRQMLVITHWPQLAAR
-484 AYDKIKSALDQ
+484 AQKHFQISKTIRDNATFTTCVPLDARQ
-495 VEATGYGIVMPGIEE
+495 RHAE
-510 LTLEEPE
+510 L
-517 IVRQGGQ
+517 VRMAGG
-524 YGVRL
+524 G
-529 SASAPSLHIM
+529 
-539 RANIHTELSP
+539 
-549 TVGSEQQGEELIKSL
+549 QQGEALAASL
-564 LADFETDPGKLWNTN
+564 
-579 IFGKSLNELVSEGVQ
+579 EG
-594 AKLLHMPQEARSR
+594 RSYQ
-607 LQSTLERIINEGC
+607 LTMF
-620 DGLICILL
+620 

>member
-39 LKALGLLL
+39 LKALGFLL

-336 LAAQLQDTYQRAVV
+336 LATQLQEVLSALLPQRR
-350 PINCV
+350 
-355 AMTAE
+355 E
-360 ALDGILQRLLYEFPI
+360 AAADFARQLEEELRQLGFSEQVRVIPDFMPQEVWPGLMDEKVRILWGPNPGQAPQPLDRI
-375 REIAVQ
+375 
-381 MPSWVMML
+381 
-389 EPGHWLQS
+389 
-397 AVYTAMLKF
+397 
-406 AGSVHKMADIAGK
+406 
-419 NLPLECEYITKTMLT
+419 
-434 GMDLASGSVHITA
+434 ASGGELSRFLLALMSVRPKAESATY
-447 MIAPDI
+447 I
-453 FYKILGEQT
+453 FDEVDAGVG
-462 GLSIVD
+462 GLTLNKLA
-468 EASLLPCVV
+468 EKLEN
-477 SLAKAKR
+477 LAKQRQMLVITHWPQLAAR
-484 AYDKIKSALDQ
+484 AQKHFQISKTIRDNATFTTCVPLDARQ
-495 VEATGYGIVMPGIEE
+495 RHAE
-510 LTLEEPE
+510 L
-517 IVRQGGQ
+517 VRMAGG
-524 YGVRL
+524 G
-529 SASAPSLHIM
+529 
-539 RANIHTELSP
+539 
-549 TVGSEQQGEELIKSL
+549 QQGEALAASL
-564 LADFETDPGKLWNTN
+564 
-579 IFGKSLNELVSEGVQ
+579 EG
-594 AKLLHMPQEARSR
+594 RSYQ
-607 LQSTLERIINEGC
+607 LTMF
-620 DGLICILL
+620 

>member
-39 LKALGLLL
+39 LKALGFLL

-182 IDRVAPEAGEEE
+182 IDKVAPEAGEEE

-336 LAAQLQDTYQRAVV
+336 LAAQLQEVLSALLPQRR
-350 PINCV
+350 
-355 AMTAE
+355 E
-360 ALDGILQRLLYEFPI
+360 AAADFARQLEEELRQLGFSEQVRVIPDFMPQEVWPGLMDEKVRILWAPNPGQSPQPLDRI
-375 REIAVQ
+375 
-381 MPSWVMML
+381 
-389 EPGHWLQS
+389 
-397 AVYTAMLKF
+397 
-406 AGSVHKMADIAGK
+406 
-419 NLPLECEYITKTMLT
+419 
-434 GMDLASGSVHITA
+434 ASGGELSRFLLALMSVRPKAESATY
-447 MIAPDI
+447 I
-453 FYKILGEQT
+453 FDEVDAGVG
-462 GLSIVD
+462 GLTLNKLA
-468 EASLLPCVV
+468 EKLEN
-477 SLAKAKR
+477 LAKQRQMLVITHWPQLAAR
-484 AYDKIKSALDQ
+484 AQKHFQISKTIRDNATFTTCVPLDARQ
-495 VEATGYGIVMPGIEE
+495 RHAE
-510 LTLEEPE
+510 L
-517 IVRQGGQ
+517 
-524 YGVRL
+524 VRL
-529 SASAPSLHIM
+529 A
-539 RANIHTELSP
+539 
-549 TVGSEQQGEELIKSL
+549 GGGQQGEALAASL
-564 LADFETDPGKLWNTN
+564 
-579 IFGKSLNELVSEGVQ
+579 EG
-594 AKLLHMPQEARSR
+594 RSYQ
-607 LQSTLERIINEGC
+607 LTMF
-620 DGLICILL
+620 

>member
-39 LKALGLLL
+39 LKALGFLL

-160 ELRAREA
+160 ELRTREA

-336 LAAQLQDTYQRAVV
+336 LATQLQEVLSALLPQRR
-350 PINCV
+350 
-355 AMTAE
+355 E
-360 ALDGILQRLLYEFPI
+360 AAADFARQLEEELRQLGFSEQVRVIPDFMPQEVWPGLMDEKVRILWAPNPGQAPQPLDRI
-375 REIAVQ
+375 
-381 MPSWVMML
+381 
-389 EPGHWLQS
+389 
-397 AVYTAMLKF
+397 
-406 AGSVHKMADIAGK
+406 
-419 NLPLECEYITKTMLT
+419 
-434 GMDLASGSVHITA
+434 ASGGELSRFLLALMSVRPKAESATY
-447 MIAPDI
+447 I
-453 FYKILGEQT
+453 FDEVDAGVG
-462 GLSIVD
+462 GLTLNKLA
-468 EASLLPCVV
+468 EKLEN
-477 SLAKAKR
+477 LAKQRQMLVITHWPQLAAR
-484 AYDKIKSALDQ
+484 AQKHFQISKTIRDNATFTTCVPLDARQ
-495 VEATGYGIVMPGIEE
+495 RHAE
-510 LTLEEPE
+510 L
-517 IVRQGGQ
+517 VRMAGG
-524 YGVRL
+524 G
-529 SASAPSLHIM
+529 
-539 RANIHTELSP
+539 
-549 TVGSEQQGEELIKSL
+549 QQGEALAASL
-564 LADFETDPGKLWNTN
+564 
-579 IFGKSLNELVSEGVQ
+579 EG
-594 AKLLHMPQEARSR
+594 RSYQ
-607 LQSTLERIINEGC
+607 LTMF
-620 DGLICILL
+620 

>member
-19 DFAPG
+19 DFALG

-39 LKALGLLL
+39 LKALGFLL

-336 LAAQLQDTYQRAVV
+336 LAAQLQEVLSALLPQRR
-350 PINCV
+350 
-355 AMTAE
+355 E
-360 ALDGILQRLLYEFPI
+360 AAADFARQLEEELRQLGFSEQIRVIPDFMPQEVWPGLMDEKVRILWAPNPGQAPQPLDRI
-375 REIAVQ
+375 
-381 MPSWVMML
+381 
-389 EPGHWLQS
+389 
-397 AVYTAMLKF
+397 
-406 AGSVHKMADIAGK
+406 
-419 NLPLECEYITKTMLT
+419 
-434 GMDLASGSVHITA
+434 ASGGELSRFLLALMSVRPKAESATY
-447 MIAPDI
+447 I
-453 FYKILGEQT
+453 FDEVDAGVG
-462 GLSIVD
+462 GLTLNKLA
-468 EASLLPCVV
+468 EKLEN
-477 SLAKAKR
+477 LAKQRQMLVITHWPQLAAR
-484 AYDKIKSALDQ
+484 AQKHFQISKTIRDNATFTTCVPLDARQ
-495 VEATGYGIVMPGIEE
+495 RHAE
-510 LTLEEPE
+510 L
-517 IVRQGGQ
+517 VRMAGG
-524 YGVRL
+524 G
-529 SASAPSLHIM
+529 
-539 RANIHTELSP
+539 
-549 TVGSEQQGEELIKSL
+549 QQGEALAASL
-564 LADFETDPGKLWNTN
+564 
-579 IFGKSLNELVSEGVQ
+579 EG
-594 AKLLHMPQEARSR
+594 RSYQ
-607 LQSTLERIINEGC
+607 LTMF
-620 DGLICILL
+620 

>member
-39 LKALGLLL
+39 LKALGFLL

-336 LAAQLQDTYQRAVV
+336 LATQLQEVLSALLPQRR
-350 PINCV
+350 
-355 AMTAE
+355 E
-360 ALDGILQRLLYEFPI
+360 AAADFARQLEEELRQLGFSEQVRVIPDFMPQEVWPGLMDEKVRILWAPNPGQAPQPLDRI
-375 REIAVQ
+375 
-381 MPSWVMML
+381 
-389 EPGHWLQS
+389 
-397 AVYTAMLKF
+397 
-406 AGSVHKMADIAGK
+406 
-419 NLPLECEYITKTMLT
+419 
-434 GMDLASGSVHITA
+434 ASGGELSRFLLALMSVRPKAESATY
-447 MIAPDI
+447 I
-453 FYKILGEQT
+453 FDEVDAGVG
-462 GLSIVD
+462 GLTLNKLA
-468 EASLLPCVV
+468 ENLEN
-477 SLAKAKR
+477 LAKQRQMLVITHWPQLAAR
-484 AYDKIKSALDQ
+484 AQKHFQISKTIRDNATFTTCVPLDARQ
-495 VEATGYGIVMPGIEE
+495 RHAE
-510 LTLEEPE
+510 L
-517 IVRQGGQ
+517 VRMAGG
-524 YGVRL
+524 G
-529 SASAPSLHIM
+529 
-539 RANIHTELSP
+539 
-549 TVGSEQQGEELIKSL
+549 QQGEALAASL
-564 LADFETDPGKLWNTN
+564 
-579 IFGKSLNELVSEGVQ
+579 EG
-594 AKLLHMPQEARSR
+594 RSYQ
-607 LQSTLERIINEGC
+607 LTMF
-620 DGLICILL
+620 